1 MLRFSLLASGS
12 DGNALVVEA
21 DNTRILVD
29 CGLKSA
35 KEVERRLLERG
46 ISPNDLSAIVITHEH
61 GDHIGSAGTMA
72 RRHQLPIY
80 GSFGTLSNWADA
92 SKVER
97 LCPFENHERFVIGGI
112 EIQAFP
118 VPHDARDPT
127 QFVFSDGARRLGLLT
142 DSGHITAHIV
152 QQLSGC
158 DALILEANHDP
169 DLLKQSS
176 YPPHLIRRIESHYG
190 HLSNQ
195 QAADLLTQIAGP
207 QLQHLVAA
215 HLSEEN
221 NRPEWVQQI
230 FAAVLGC
237 SEQEIAIAQQETGL
251 DWREIH

>member
-12 DGNALVVEA
+12 DGNSLVIEA

-46 ISPNDLSAIVITHEH
+46 ITPSDLSAILVTHEH

-72 RRHQLPIY
+72 RRHNLPIY
-80 GSFGTLSNWADA
+80 ASFGTLSNWAEA
-92 SKVER
+92 SKIER
-97 LCPFENHERFVIGGI
+97 LCPFENHERLEIGDI

-127 QFVFSDGARRLGLLT
+127 QFVFSDGSRRLGLLT
-142 DSGHITAHIV
+142 DTGHITPHIV
-152 QQLSGC
+152 QQLQGC

-169 DLLKQSS
+169 ELLNQSS
-176 YPPHLIRRIESHYG
+176 YPAHLIRRIESHYG
-190 HLSNQ
+190 HLSNP
-195 QAADLLTQIAGP
+195 QAADLLAQIAGSR
-207 QLQHLVAA
+207 LQHLVAA
-215 HLSEEN
+215 HLSKEN
-221 NRPEWVQQI
+221 NRPELVQEI
-230 FAAVLGC
+230 FATVLGC
-237 SEQEIAIAQQETGL
+237 SRQDIAIAQQETGL